1 MLLVSSM
8 GVDSVRAGLEGVNI
22 VAGWINKANEYL
34 KPFKPEIRSMVI
46 NYRNRRS
53 EINLLLHI
61 PDSIRR
67 KFHFVE
73 VPAYQNFVIQDMMD
87 ESFLRIGGLWQY
99 EDGKWKLDP
108 GKLPKSE
115 RYLLMLRG
123 TVPSETLNQLVR
135 IQPAVNRDQTE
146 DFDRFW
152 LDCMLRNVAL
162 LEKVWQELSID
173 EVNVG
178 VKVGVERCFST
189 TIPKELKGRLEAT
202 QRWIAAGRGKDR
214 EEVSRAWQRM
224 REVTRSSKVSVDE
237 IVQTIYRLT
246 TGEAFAT
253 FLAVDDPYRIGEIRR
268 EERFVGLFPARM
280 AVEATTELGLKKPT
294 AAGYLSF
301 KKKAYA
307 NEIRASLDKLGA

>member
-1 MLLVSSM
+1 MTVESATA
-8 GVDSVRAGLEGVNI
+8 GVEGINI
-22 VAGWINKANEYL
+22 VLGWLEKASEYF
-34 KPFKPEIRSMVI
+34 KPFKPEIKNIVI
-46 NYRNRRS
+46 NYKNRRS

-61 PDSIRR
+61 PDGVRR
-67 KFHFVE
+67 KWHSVE

-87 ESFLRIGGLWQY
+87 ETFLRIGELWRY

-108 GKLPKSE
+108 SKLPKSE

-123 TVPSETLNQLVR
+123 TVPSETLGQLVR

-146 DFDRFW
+146 EFDRFW
-152 LDCMLRNVAL
+152 LDCMLRNVAI
-162 LEKVWQELSID
+162 LEKMWQELSID

-178 VKVGVERCFST
+178 VKVGVDRCFST

-214 EEVSRAWQRM
+214 EEVGRAWRRM
-224 REVTRSSKVSVDE
+224 REVTRSSKVSVEE

-246 TGEAFAT
+246 TGEAFGA
-253 FLAVDDPYRIGEIRR
+253 FLAVDDPYRIGDIRR

-294 AAGYLSF
+294 AVGYLSF
-301 KKKAYA
+301 KKKDYT
-307 NEIRASLDKLGA
+307 NEIKASLDKLGV